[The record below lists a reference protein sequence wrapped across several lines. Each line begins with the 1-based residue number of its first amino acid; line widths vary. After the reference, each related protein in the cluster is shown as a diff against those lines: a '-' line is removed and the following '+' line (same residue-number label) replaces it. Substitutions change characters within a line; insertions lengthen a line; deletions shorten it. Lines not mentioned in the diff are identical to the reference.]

1 MKSLESNETSVAVT
15 HAVSLRNCRTAALV
29 SDDKA
34 GVLYVIINPGGE
46 AGIVA
51 IPTHGPLVNSLADYK
66 LHLL

>member
-1 MKSLESNETSVAVT
+1 VKSLESNETSVAVT

-29 SDDKA
+29 RDDSA
-34 GVLYVIINPGGE
+34 GVLYVINPGGE